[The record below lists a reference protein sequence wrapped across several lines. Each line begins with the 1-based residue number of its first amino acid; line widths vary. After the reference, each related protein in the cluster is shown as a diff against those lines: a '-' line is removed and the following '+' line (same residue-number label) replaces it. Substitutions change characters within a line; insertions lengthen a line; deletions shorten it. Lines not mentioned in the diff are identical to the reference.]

1 MAIQKV
7 CGVRADQANEVFP
20 SPGIFPNVGKDAEKD
35 LSHFIPIKET
45 VLEPLETTTIVLL

>member
-7 CGVRADQANEVFP
+7 CGIRADQGNDFFP
-20 SPGIFPNVGKDAEKD
+20 SPGIFPNVGKDTEKD

-45 VLEPLETTTIVLL
+45 VLEPLKTTKIMLL